1 MRLSRRKIQQMIDTD
16 AANRS
21 VRVNNNSSGGDE
33 SGGGSGGGSGVTWWQ
48 YSPEDDTITFI
59 KRIASAVFNRLRIT
73 TRLIFGDSDEAET
86 YITGIADEQ
95 TSENSVHDIVT
106 PAYGKE
112 KYLSRENDDTAQGFI
127 RFIQGMQVGR
137 DFVSGILGEGG
148 VFRKDADGKTYIETD
163 KLYVRMKAYFDSV
176 EIREYIHT
184 SGNRIASPAQGFTC
198 SRVEWLDTGGNIL
211 EQVASNLSSV
221 EKFRCYWRVDDGERK
236 TENQFVVGDLA
247 FCQNA
252 TVNNGSLR
260 QKRFWRLVVGRNNGT
275 TTTDDGEAWI
285 DLSNAHDAN
294 GDPVMTTITWNGQG
308 GTQQSMSVLSFE
320 SGSDTPS
327 AEDDICM
334 LGNVRDTTRQG
345 AIIEYVSGENAP
357 SYQIYQDI
365 GSDPEDPYT
374 LVGKNYIGLGYNSST
389 ARAYLTVYGD
399 TYIGARDEAEGGYVR
414 YDEQSRLMEVK
425 GRLNVGSTLSDG
437 RDVNALGTSHG
448 NILLNTSFTGDYDSE
463 DVDTDTDVTPDTV
476 IYSDPLRHWESE
488 GVTVIESSESQSG
501 YAAIIA
507 ADGSLSQTVELEEGK
522 WYVLSFRGKG
532 GTLSYSVGGVNGT
545 LALKTEVDS
554 YDVPF
559 VCGASNDGL
568 TISASSAVTLMEMQ
582 LCEGNLPTAWRQNY
596 QDGEKTMA
604 AVNEYKYISNAI
616 KNASTDI
623 IGGLILSQ
631 IIKVGNYRNKQ
642 MIEETGGMSGAWMD
656 DNSPFLWG
664 GGDMSQAIYTI
675 MKYASDP
682 SYVATQQE
690 VDAMAKFVVTHGGR
704 AILNDIILRGY
715 IYAKGGRIGGFSIG
729 DLDLTNINYDAGIA
743 IQDAAV
749 NPTQV
754 SRIGKDAVD
763 EMTGKSCSL
772 QAESTQPGTF
782 NTALYLKAE
791 GATYN
796 YAFHGSGNG
805 VLNGLMFGYKTKSI
819 TVSTSSQSLGSMIL
833 QDGSTILVTGS
844 HGGNHTTNPPL
855 LSAVR
860 NCLGISGTAIP
871 FSIEVEVINLTS
883 GNLNIFFRNYTGYTS
898 DEYPYLM
905 SNNGNVESGGNAI
918 ITITPGGYLKLR
930 LVYVNDSKAYRAH
943 RLVYNHE

>member
-1 MRLSRRKIQQMIDTD
+1 
-16 AANRS
+16 
-21 VRVNNNSSGGDE
+21 
-33 SGGGSGGGSGVTWWQ
+33 
-48 YSPEDDTITFI
+48 
-59 KRIASAVFNRLRIT
+59 
-73 TRLIFGDSDEAET
+73 
-86 YITGIADEQ
+86 
-95 TSENSVHDIVT
+95 
-106 PAYGKE
+106 
-112 KYLSRENDDTAQGFI
+112 
-127 RFIQGMQVGR
+127 
-137 DFVSGILGEGG
+137 
-148 VFRKDADGKTYIETD
+148 
-163 KLYVRMKAYFDSV
+163 
-176 EIREYIHT
+176 
-184 SGNRIASPAQGFTC
+184 
-198 SRVEWLDTGGNIL
+198 
-211 EQVASNLSSV
+211 
-221 EKFRCYWRVDDGERK
+221 
-236 TENQFVVGDLA
+236 
-247 FCQNA
+247 
-252 TVNNGSLR
+252 
-260 QKRFWRLVVGRNNGT
+260 
-275 TTTDDGEAWI
+275 
-285 DLSNAHDAN
+285 
-294 GDPVMTTITWNGQG
+294 
-308 GTQQSMSVLSFE
+308 
-320 SGSDTPS
+320 
-327 AEDDICM
+327 
-334 LGNVRDTTRQG
+334 
-345 AIIEYVSGENAP
+345 
-357 SYQIYQDI
+357 
-365 GSDPEDPYT
+365 
-374 LVGKNYIGLGYNSST
+374 
-389 ARAYLTVYGD
+389 
-399 TYIGARDEAEGGYVR
+399 
-414 YDEQSRLMEVK
+414 
-425 GRLNVGSTLSDG
+425 
-437 RDVNALGTSHG
+437 
-448 NILLNTSFTGDYDSE
+448 
-463 DVDTDTDVTPDTV
+463 
-476 IYSDPLRHWESE
+476 
-488 GVTVIESSESQSG
+488 
-501 YAAIIA
+501 
-507 ADGSLSQTVELEEGK
+507 
-522 WYVLSFRGKG
+522 
-532 GTLSYSVGGVNGT
+532 
-545 LALKTEVDS
+545 
-554 YDVPF
+554 
-559 VCGASNDGL
+559 
-568 TISASSAVTLMEMQ
+568 
-582 LCEGNLPTAWRQNY
+582 
-596 QDGEKTMA
+596 MA

-616 KNASTDI
+616 RNASTDI

-642 MIEETGGMSGAWMD
+642 MIEETGGMSGAWTD

-860 NCLGISGTAIP
+860 HCLGISGTAIP

-883 GNLNIFFRNYTGYTS
+883 GNLLIFFRNYTGYTS